1 MEPKETDKQMMPP
14 LYNAPSMPVPLP
26 VAEP

>member
-1 MEPKETDKQMMPP
+1 MMPP